1 MLAGLASREA
11 LGEPELRI
19 SRRSMAGRGLVALA
33 WGAIRVRG
41 AGGWSGIPGPASAP
55 RGSGGP
61 PGGYGRG
68 EKRGHQPQTARR
80 AKAGLTAGAQVT
92 NGPAAACP
100 AGHTVATVDT
110 STVIASS
117 PVELTVRLAALA
129 DPVRLRI
136 VGVLAGGGRCV
147 CDLQEKVPVAANL
160 LSYHL
165 RVLRDAG
172 LVVAARRGRWI
183 DYRLDGE
190 GFAALWAQA
199 SAAGVPLPGD
209 RVITGRRGSPCE
221 NDGEGVCG
229 D

>member
-1 MLAGLASREA
+1 M
-11 LGEPELRI
+11 
-19 SRRSMAGRGLVALA
+19 
-33 WGAIRVRG
+33 
-41 AGGWSGIPGPASAP
+41 
-55 RGSGGP
+55 
-61 PGGYGRG
+61 
-68 EKRGHQPQTARR
+68 
-80 AKAGLTAGAQVT
+80 T
-92 NGPAAACP
+92 NGPAAGCP
-100 AGHTVATVDT
+100 AGHTVRAVNT

-117 PVELTVRLAALA
+117 PVELTVGLAALA

-172 LVVAARRGRWI
+172 LVTAARRGRWI
-183 DYRLDGE
+183 DYRLDGD

-209 RVITGRRGSPCE
+209 RVITGRHGPTCE
-221 NDGEGVCG
+221 DDGEGVCG